1 MKAPTRDQIRLIA
14 NGPNG
19 KRKID
24 ELRAMAERY
33 HKGAVEQLSKHEA
46 ARRRVEIVRDE
57 TAKILA
63 DIAAVTGEVK
73 V

>member
-14 NGPNG
+14 QGPNG
-19 KRKID
+19 KRKLD
-24 ELRAMAERY
+24 ELRSMAEQY
-33 HKGAVEQLSKHEA
+33 HKGAIEHLTKHEA

-63 DIAAVTGEVK
+63 DIAEVTGEVRA
-73 V
+73 

>member
-19 KRKID
+19 KRKIE
-24 ELRAMAERY
+24 ELRAMAEKY
-33 HKGAVEQLSKHEA
+33 HSGAVEQLSKHEA
-46 ARRRVEIVRDE
+46 ARKRVEIVRDK

-63 DIAAVTGEVK
+63 DIAALTGEVK
-73 V
+73 A